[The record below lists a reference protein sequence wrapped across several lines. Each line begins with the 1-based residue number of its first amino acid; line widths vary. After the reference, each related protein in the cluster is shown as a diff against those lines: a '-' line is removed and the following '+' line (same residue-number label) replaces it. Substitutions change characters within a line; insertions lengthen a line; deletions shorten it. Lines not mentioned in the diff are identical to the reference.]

1 MSIAAIARIN
11 GSKSQGPITPEGKA
25 KSAQNSLKH
34 GLTSSRVV
42 LPGESQEAFDQ
53 LEASLLDTLK
63 PATDFEKELVRE
75 MTSARWRLRRI
86 EEMETALVQREMRRL
101 AEEQGEEADLD
112 EIRMQ
117 AYVEVA
123 ESRAFRNLT
132 RHQGQLRRAYEKAWK
147 ELQALQLH
155 RVQSEQSA
163 VLRLVGN
170 DAALGAYLNAPMP
183 GSFCYED
190 KFETASITEPHPVR
204 HEPRP

>member
-1 MSIAAIARIN
+1 MSKAATSRIN
-11 GSKSQGPITPEGKA
+11 GSKSQGPVTPEGKA
-25 KSAQNSLKH
+25 KSAQNALKH
-34 GLTSSRVV
+34 GLSSSRVV

-63 PATDFEKELVRE
+63 PATDFERELVRE

-86 EEMETALVQREMRRL
+86 EEMETALVQREMHKL

-155 RVQSEQSA
+155 RVESEQSA

-183 GSFCYED
+183 GSFCTSPFAEQVHAD
-190 KFETASITEPHPVR
+190 QNIRS
-204 HEPRP
+204 

>member
-1 MSIAAIARIN
+1 MSKAAAASRIN

-63 PATDFEKELVRE
+63 PATDFERELVRE

-86 EEMETALVQREMRRL
+86 EEMESALVQREMRKL
-101 AEEQGEEADLD
+101 VEEQGEEADLD
-112 EIRMQ
+112 EIRML

-147 ELQALQLH
+147 ELQVLQLH
-155 RVQSEQSA
+155 RVQSEQNA
-163 VLRLVGN
+163 ATRLMSN
-170 DAALGAYLNAPMP
+170 DLALAAYLNAPIP
-183 GSFCYED
+183 GSFCNFTSSNENA
-190 KFETASITEPHPVR
+190 FEEQLS
-204 HEPRP
+204 